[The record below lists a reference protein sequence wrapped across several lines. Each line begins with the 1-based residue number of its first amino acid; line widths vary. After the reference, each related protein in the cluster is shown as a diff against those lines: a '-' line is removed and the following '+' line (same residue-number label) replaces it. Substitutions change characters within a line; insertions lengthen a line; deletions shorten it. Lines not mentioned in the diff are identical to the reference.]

1 MRRPSRRTLAILA
14 GLVVVY
20 FAGGDDALRWM
31 RARWQASL
39 QPPPV
44 VDQGPRLPEPPPL
57 PAALPRE
64 AVRGRLWLSDPP
76 RPVTIAVVISGIM
89 LGAIALMYF
98 TGRPSR
104 RSR

>member
-31 RARWQASL
+31 RTRWLASL
-39 QPPPV
+39 QPPPIV
-44 VDQGPRLPEPPPL
+44 EQGPRAPEPAQL

-64 AVRGRLWLSDPP
+64 SVRGRLWLSDPP
-76 RPVTIAVVISGIM
+76 RPVTIAVVISAI
-89 LGAIALMYF
+89 LSGAIALMYF
-98 TGRPSR
+98 TGRPPR